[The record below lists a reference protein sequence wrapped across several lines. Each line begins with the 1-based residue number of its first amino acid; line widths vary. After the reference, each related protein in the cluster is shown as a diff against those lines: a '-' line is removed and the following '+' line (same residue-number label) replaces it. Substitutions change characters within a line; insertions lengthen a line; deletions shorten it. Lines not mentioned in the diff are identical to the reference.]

1 MGYSE
6 SAGESCGVARPGRP
20 VGEDTVRIVHTP
32 RAVVGR
38 AVARTLGPR
47 PRDPDSGDRTD
58 EPAGRLRRQ
67 LGHDM
72 RHEVAT
78 IMLLA
83 SLLDAAPD
91 VGPDSRQRARQ
102 LLGEARWLE
111 ELQRAYEDTLAARA
125 DLTRSV
131 PEPIRLDLIAREV
144 VAATR
149 LSTQT
154 TIDLYADEAWAYTDR
169 LAFWRTL
176 RNMIGNAVRA
186 AGPRGRVGVG
196 VASAA
201 GWAIIQVDD
210 DGPGFGS
217 VEPGMESLGLEIVRE
232 FADRWSGNLE
242 IRRGPLGG
250 CRVGLRMRAASA
262 GRACSAWGE
271 FDAIADL

>member
-1 MGYSE
+1 
-6 SAGESCGVARPGRP
+6 
-20 VGEDTVRIVHTP
+20 
-32 RAVVGR
+32 
-38 AVARTLGPR
+38 
-47 PRDPDSGDRTD
+47 
-58 EPAGRLRRQ
+58 
-67 LGHDM
+67 M

-111 ELQRAYEDTLAARA
+111 ELQRAYEDTLAGHA

-131 PEPIRLDLIAREV
+131 PESIRLDLIAREV

-196 VASAA
+196 VASATD
-201 GWAIIQVDD
+201 WAIIQVDD

-262 GRACSAWGE
+262 GRAYPAWGE